1 MTRGGSIKY
10 RHLTLLIAMS
20 FALAA
25 CNTHTTT
32 SVSKPGEKPS
42 VSATEPDVAKAS
54 VATPDVT
61 SDRTPTNPA
70 DVTVTKDDITDRPY
84 EVIGDIKVT
93 VSKTTIFNSDPT
105 PAMVDARLKEK
116 AGELGADAVILV
128 RYGSVG
134 VSFTS
139 WGSLNGQGRAV
150 FFPK

>member
-1 MTRGGSIKY
+1 MHY
-10 RHLTLLIAMS
+10 RNLTALIAMS

-25 CNTHTTT
+25 CNTYATT

-42 VSATEPDVAKAS
+42 VSATEPDAAKAS
-54 VATPDVT
+54 VAIPDVT
-61 SDRTPTNPA
+61 SDRTPTNPTN
-70 DVTVTKDDITDRPY
+70 VVITKDDITDRPY

-93 VSKTTIFNSDPT
+93 VSKTIIFNADPT
-105 PAMVDARLKEK
+105 PAMVDGRLKEK

-150 FFPK
+150 FFTK